1 METYFTLR
9 PKGNR
14 IAPWNSGRYTFE
26 IRWFDLWFDLKNAC
40 QREKGLPTF
49 PICVLHSIRIEDM
62 KIPNPMLFNVE
73 KTYVMKREQRS
84 FQATGQFQQIRCV
97 QFSII
102 SFANLHIKLR
112 LKKMLKQEHAIFQ
125 ASPDR
130 WIDISIDYFYI
141 LFFFICWSTFLD
153 FQIAMD
159 FLYSQILYL
168 FIYLCYKYIFVG
180 VSWIRAKIY
189 CCEQKKKNT
198 YRAWER

>member
-1 METYFTLR
+1 MEIYFTLR

-49 PICVLHSIRIEDM
+49 PICVLYSIRIGDM

-73 KTYVMKREQRS
+73 KTYVMKKEQRS

-102 SFANLHIKLR
+102 SFANLHIKLGMKKYLNRNTLSSMPHPIDRYIYR
-112 LKKMLKQEHAIFQ
+112 LFLHFVFLHLVKHIFRL
-125 ASPDR
+125 SNR
-130 WIDISIDYFYI
+130 NGFSVF
-141 LFFFICWSTFLD
+141 TNT
-153 FQIAMD
+153 
-159 FLYSQILYL
+159 L
-168 FIYLCYKYIFVG
+168 FIYLSVL
-180 VSWIRAKIY
+180 
-189 CCEQKKKNT
+189 
-198 YRAWER
+198 